1 METTKERIVGF
12 SSALPTPPPAPGWG
26 LEGVADPGPPVSG
39 FVPFLS
45 LCPHQLI
52 WGLTLQQSPPCSG
65 MLRTSLF
72 PANFIIEP
80 LGVFTKQLT
89 VSFPTFSPIVGP
101 SPNSVLP
108 FSLFLDALPTS
119 RGGGKTPLCFSGSHP
134 IDCIQ

>member
-12 SSALPTPPPAPGWG
+12 SSALSTPPPAPRWG
-26 LEGVADPGPPVSG
+26 LEGVAETLALPYVSG

-65 MLRTSLF
+65 MLRSSLF
-72 PANFIIEP
+72 PANFLIES

-101 SPNSVLP
+101 SPNSVLQP
-108 FSLFLDALPTS
+108 CCL
-119 RGGGKTPLCFSGSHP
+119 SH
-134 IDCIQ
+134 CS